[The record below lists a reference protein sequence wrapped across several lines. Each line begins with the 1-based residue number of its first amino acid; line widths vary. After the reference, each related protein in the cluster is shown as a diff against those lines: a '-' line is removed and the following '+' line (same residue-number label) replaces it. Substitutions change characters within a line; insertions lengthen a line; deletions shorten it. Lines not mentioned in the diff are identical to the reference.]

1 MTPDNQG
8 QHLHKLIA
16 EMVVAHQDDP
26 MCCADCECNLERLA
40 EMVARGASLEDLMPA
55 AAYHLR
61 CCADCREEFQAL
73 VVILQAE
80 SSGELG

>member
-1 MTPDNQG
+1 MLPDNQG
-8 QHLHKLIA
+8 HHLHKLIE

-40 EMVARGASLEDLMPA
+40 EMVARGASLHDLMPA
-55 AAYHLR
+55 VEYHLQ

-73 VVILQAE
+73 VFILKGE
-80 SSGELG
+80 ISGELG